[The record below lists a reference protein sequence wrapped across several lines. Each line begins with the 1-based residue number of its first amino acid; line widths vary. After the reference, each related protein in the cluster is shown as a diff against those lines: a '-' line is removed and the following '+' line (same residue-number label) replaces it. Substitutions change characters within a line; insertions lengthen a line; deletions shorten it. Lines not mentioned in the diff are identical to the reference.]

1 MGRALRL
8 TAAFGAALV
17 FCAPAFAKTDGPAQ
31 LAFTWP
37 ADGTV
42 TGWFGELRGSHVH
55 TGVDIG
61 ILRSLEVRA
70 AAPGLVTAVGTPVGY
85 DGYGNVVIVRSGG
98 VEALYAHLASARVR
112 RGEWLA
118 SGELLGVA
126 GCTGWCTGTHL
137 HFELRDRGRL
147 IDPLELLG

>member
-1 MGRALRL
+1 MSRPSWRSTVRTRRRGKSFAHPSKIHGPLPAPWTRSREAATRSDIGELWHPLPSRALMGRALRL
-8 TAAFGAALV
+8 TAALGAALV

-85 DGYGNVVIVRSGG
+85 DGYGK
-98 VEALYAHLASARVR
+98 
-112 RGEWLA
+112 
-118 SGELLGVA
+118 
-126 GCTGWCTGTHL
+126 
-137 HFELRDRGRL
+137 
-147 IDPLELLG
+147 